1 MNNKT
6 QYTRIIETIDVLEN
20 INEYRYDSYG
30 ELDRGL
36 SKPMSGFLFRSSI
49 VRDHP
54 GLEVSAYESSE
65 NPEDA
70 MVEDNRVPINRMIRL
85 SESVLLVTFSG
96 IPTHIRIQE
105 PSEGIRLG
113 FDSTGGD
120 GIYLKVKNS
129 EGVVQTGSTWD
140 VQRRVG
146 TDTVLDINSLQ
157 AAIAPSYAALGFDS
171 ADSAAVATQLLQFPY
186 QQDFVPYQQMH
197 LMPSNHPHK
206 GSIQRRDD

>member
-1 MNNKT
+1 
-6 QYTRIIETIDVLEN
+6 
-20 INEYRYDSYG
+20 
-30 ELDRGL
+30 
-36 SKPMSGFLFRSSI
+36 
-49 VRDHP
+49 
-54 GLEVSAYESSE
+54 
-65 NPEDA
+65 
-70 MVEDNRVPINRMIRL
+70 MIRL

-157 AAIAPSYAALGFDS
+157 AAIDASNAPLGFDS
-171 ADSAAVATQLLQFPY
+171 IDSAAVATQLLQFPY

-197 LMPSNHPHK
+197 LMPEDHPHK